1 MRDVPP
7 VGVPVCYRH
16 PGRETYVRC
25 TRCDRSICPDCMR
38 EAAVGHQCPEC
49 VTEGRRTQ
57 RQARTV
63 FGSTRG
69 AGQAGYVTIGLVAL
83 NIIMLLVSV
92 ASAKNG
98 GSALAGGG
106 MGGLLGGDTPLMRNL
121 AVIGEVQDP
130 RTQQVFAVGIPQGE
144 YYRLVTAMF
153 MHYGVIH
160 LVMNMW
166 ALWVLGRLLEAMF
179 GPFRFLALYLVCGL
193 GGNVAAYVFQPDAL
207 SAGASTAIFGL
218 FGALFVALRRLGL
231 STASVVPIIV
241 LNVVFTLTFPG
252 ISIAGHFG
260 GLVTGAVVGAGI
272 AYAPRANRAAVQ
284 VGVLVAITVLL
295 GLVAVVQTGRI
306 NAVASNPSA
315 APHAARAVLASAVV
329 AAGVQDSPRGSA
341 SG

>member
-1 MRDVPP
+1 MRDVSP

-25 TRCDRSICPDCMR
+25 TRCNRSICPDCMR
-38 EAAVGHQCPEC
+38 DAAVGHQCPEC
-49 VTEGRRTQ
+49 VAEGRRTQ

-69 AGQAGYVTIGLVAL
+69 AGQAGYVTIGLIAL
-83 NIIMLLVSV
+83 NIIMLLVSM

-121 AVIGEVQDP
+121 AVIGQVQDP
-130 RTQQVFAVGIPQGE
+130 RTQQVFAVGIAQGE

-153 MHYGVIH
+153 MHYGIIH

-179 GPFRFLALYLVCGL
+179 GPVRFLALYLVCGL
-193 GGNVAAYVFQPDAL
+193 GGNVAAYVFQSDAL

-284 VGVLVAITVLL
+284 AGALFAITVLL

-306 NAVASNPSA
+306 NAAASNPA
-315 APHAARAVLASAVV
+315 GAPHRVPAVV
-329 AAGVQDSPRGSA
+329 AAAPHPAVQDSARGSA